1 MKFNKYY
8 LMSAVFC
15 MALASCSDD
24 VVDDQNGNPDNTEQA
39 EGVKDTYATF
49 SFNFSKGVMPRA
61 ARATADGTEAEKA
74 VNNFT
79 LLIFKNVEGHDELST
94 LEEVKEVTG
103 DGAQTFAITSG
114 PKKIYILA
122 NAGGIKGTLLTQ
134 VNAGLGTPLT
144 LNSTLLKDFENLA
157 MDVYTGNP
165 LNTSTDVLGTVTGAD
180 TGNLLMTGVS
190 EVTLAA
196 GVTEDDAKGVGNS
209 NNITI
214 GIDRAAAKITIGQ
227 AADAAFT
234 IEDALFQS
242 ADFPYLHNA
251 TKTVGTIASGD
262 INYAIFNQNSTEF
275 ITPKSASENNAS
287 PIIQDPNYAFDSG
300 TTDFSMYYNS
310 KSAVFDVDGTSTVD
324 MPATPKAV
332 STGAAS
338 AALYTNA
345 SFVAENTNEWPV
357 KGNTTYAMLE
367 AIFQPEVS
375 RTVSDIVSATTSGT
389 LQFSPAQAALTRGAS
404 FIYCDKYGVFL
415 SAADLTRAD
424 GGSIN
429 QILSNE
435 AALKSI
441 KILAAKMISDAN
453 QAAQQAAGGAVNS
466 AYSAKTIALSAI
478 SSEAGYSADTWYIE
492 VTASDEKN
500 GTNVV
505 ATADNAKYYTL
516 TVKGIGNGT
525 DGYVADGDGV
535 ATAKIPAAITFAI
548 YPSGKCYYRVN
559 IENPDYASTIVPLHY
574 AVIRNYWYQIDLTKF
589 TSVGYP
595 NPAIAAGV
603 GTDALEADTHVNT
616 TIAVRAWTVITMD
629 PEVGL

>member
-1 MKFNKYY
+1 
-8 LMSAVFC
+8 MSAVFC

-122 NAGGIKGTLLTQ
+122 NAGGITGTLLTQ
-134 VNAGLGTPLT
+134 VNAALGTPLT

-165 LNTSTDVLGTVTGAD
+165 LADTGVLGAVTDGT

-196 GVTEDDAKGVGNS
+196 GVTETEAQQGGNS

-227 AADAAFT
+227 AADKAFT

-287 PIIQDPNYAFDSG
+287 PIIQDPNYAFNSG
-300 TTDFSMYYNS
+300 TADFSMYYNS
-310 KSAVFDVDGTSTVD
+310 KSTSFDVDGVYTVD
-324 MPATPKAV
+324 MPAAPKVV

-338 AALYTNA
+338 AAPYTNA

-367 AIFQPEVS
+367 AIFQPEQS
-375 RTVSDIVSATTSGT
+375 RTVSDIVPATTAGT
-389 LQFSPAQAALTRGAS
+389 LQFSPAQTALTKGTS

-415 SAADLTRAD
+415 SAESLTRAD

-453 QAAQQAAGGAVNS
+453 QAAQQEAGGAVNS
-466 AYSAKTIALSAI
+466 AYAAKTIALSAI

-505 ATADNAKYYTL
+505 ATDDNAKYYTL

-525 DGYVADGDGV
+525 NGYVAAGDGV
-535 ATAKIPAAITFAI
+535 TTAKIPAAITFAI